1 MSNTRSS
8 DRADR
13 PSNRANTPK
22 GDNKI
27 QEGPDRLSSQLDDER
42 QWPDVASQPGY
53 QKGDQGGYKGSA
65 DEAKYQQIDDQDL
78 KQQAPVRSRGDDD
91 GRKTP
96 LQQNDRSAD
105 KRESD

>member
-1 MSNTRSS
+1 
-8 DRADR
+8 
-13 PSNRANTPK
+13 
-22 GDNKI
+22 
-27 QEGPDRLSSQLDDER
+27 
-42 QWPDVASQPGY
+42 
-53 QKGDQGGYKGSA
+53 
-65 DEAKYQQIDDQDL
+65 EAKYQQIDDQDL